1 MDLPSIGTNY
11 LQGDI
16 MYSQLQRN
24 CHSAAKGVLPD
35 SEAAIELALQSNQL
49 AARRQRWPQKIIA
62 VWRNRT
68 VPVFS
73 AEAITKLNQSHSA
86 EVERVN
92 DHRKRHKDSIR
103 ADISRKKKLIDD
115 LQTKRSQTYDNTEL
129 TLNQLRLELAIH
141 GYNTPPSWEKNQIKA
156 KIQATLASCSST
168 FARFRQTEQ
177 AHMDQLADLE
187 RNFLPIQLLSTQSN
201 QKNLTIRKQNCLV
214 GWIPHQDKYV
224 LIQNTTCPAESEIMR
239 HISHEPETTLTN
251 LPLSIHGLLLLRA
264 PPCTCVFKQLLHL
277 NIMLSRMNY
286 ILNII

>member
-1 MDLPSIGTNY
+1 
-11 LQGDI
+11 
-16 MYSQLQRN
+16 MYFQLQRI
-24 CHSAAKGVLPD
+24 CRSAAKGVQPGL
-35 SEAAIELALQSNQL
+35 EAAIELATQSNQL
-49 AARRQRWPQKIIA
+49 AARQERWPQKIIS

-92 DHRKRHKDSIR
+92 DNRKRHKDSIR

-129 TLNQLRLELAIH
+129 TLNQLRVELAIH
-141 GYNTPPSWEKNQIKA
+141 GQQPSWEKNQIRA

-177 AHMDQLADLE
+177 THMDQLAELE
-187 RNFLPIQLLSTQSN
+187 RNFIPIQLLSTQSN

-224 LIQNTTCPAESEIMR
+224 GQP
-239 HISHEPETTLTN
+239 
-251 LPLSIHGLLLLRA
+251 
-264 PPCTCVFKQLLHL
+264 
-277 NIMLSRMNY
+277 
-286 ILNII
+286 